1 LQNDYENPR
10 NDDLNL
16 KVKKDIRLNTMLLSE
31 LNMGTPFVS
40 AIKKKIDE
48 MRDKLSNQNI
58 KQPGNQIQR

>member
-1 LQNDYENPR
+1 LQNDNENPR

>member
-1 LQNDYENPR
+1 MQNDYENPR

>member
-1 LQNDYENPR
+1 
-10 NDDLNL
+10 
-16 KVKKDIRLNTMLLSE
+16 